1 MKRNSTVASEQLK
14 QSEEADEGM
23 ARLDVDGLWM
33 LVTPG
38 CTGYTR
44 WVLADSNEVTLVTMM
59 RLAQVDV
66 GSD

>member
-1 MKRNSTVASEQLK
+1 MKRNSTVVSVQLK

-23 ARLDVDGLWM
+23 ARLDVDGGWI
-33 LVTPG
+33 VDA
-38 CTGYTR
+38 GYTR

>member
-1 MKRNSTVASEQLK
+1 MKEWRDWMWML
-14 QSEEADEGM
+14 
-23 ARLDVDGLWM
+23 DGLWM

-44 WVLADSNEVTLVTMM
+44 WVLADSNEVTLVTLVTLVTMM